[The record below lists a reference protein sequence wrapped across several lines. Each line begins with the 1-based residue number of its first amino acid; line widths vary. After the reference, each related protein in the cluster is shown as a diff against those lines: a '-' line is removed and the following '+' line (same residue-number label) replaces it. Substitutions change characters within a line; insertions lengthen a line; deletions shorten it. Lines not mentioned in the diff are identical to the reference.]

1 MNKILII
8 IVILHLHNIGYAQKV
23 LTGKI
28 VEKRTNI
35 VVPYASL
42 EINDSASGT
51 ASDEAG
57 KFILSIETTKI
68 EKTLKVSS
76 IGYLTR
82 RISIDS
88 LLGLNQS
95 EIIISLTPKVI
106 KLEEVLVKSKPIGAE
121 EMVREAIENVSKNY
135 NQQPFNMEFY
145 SNLSVKDT
153 IETVYKVE
161 SILSTYRAGYT
172 QGAFNISKIVEK
184 RETGTSP
191 LRPELDKKSKQEHFA
206 YHPTF
211 HVFLIDQIGVG
222 SSMYTVFNPKIFKKL
237 NFKTVTFTQFDK
249 DTVCIIHYGLKPGEL
264 KDGKIEKEKY
274 SGTIYIATK
283 NLAIIKH
290 TLSVGN
296 HHNPITIIYKEY
308 KNHYYPYSI
317 QSLLE
322 VKEKD
327 KLYKI
332 DHKIYLKKIKLE
344 NVEVIKN
351 EPKNWYIE
359 NVAFQK
365 DFWDN
370 NYPR

>member
-1 MNKILII
+1 MNKVLII
-8 IVILHLHNIGYAQKV
+8 TAILHLHVIGYAQKV
-23 LTGKI
+23 LSGKI
-28 VEKRTNI
+28 IEAKTNTI
-35 VVPYASL
+35 VPYASI
-42 EINDSASGT
+42 EINDASYGT

-57 KFILSIETTKI
+57 KFMLLIEPAKI
-68 EKTLKVSS
+68 KKSLKISS
-76 IGYLTR
+76 IGFFTR
-82 RISIDS
+82 TISIDS
-88 LLGLNQS
+88 LLGLNHA
-95 EIIISLTPKVI
+95 EVMISLTPKVI
-106 KLEEVLVKSKPIGAE
+106 KLEEVLVQSKPISPE
-121 EMVREAIENVSKNY
+121 EMVKEAIENVNKNY

-172 QGAFNISKIVEK
+172 KGAFNISKIVEK

-191 LRPELDKKSKQEHFA
+191 LRPETDKKSKQEHFD

-237 NFKTVTFTQFDK
+237 NFKTVGFTQFDK

-274 SGTIYIATK
+274 SGTLYIATK

-290 TLSVGN
+290 TLTTGN
-296 HHNPITIIYKEY
+296 KRNPTTIIYKEY
-308 KNHYYPYSI
+308 KENYYPYSI
-317 QSLLE
+317 QSMLAIN
-322 VKEKD
+322 EKD

-332 DHKIYLKKIKLE
+332 EHKIYLNKIELVD
-344 NVEVIKN
+344 VEVIKN

-359 NVAFQK
+359 NVAFK
-365 DFWDN
+365 KEFWDK
-370 NYPR
+370 NYPK